1 MKIDAFTHFLP
12 TEYRS
17 RVMDIL
23 RGREDDDARDFEVML
38 AKDVTLVDLEARFE
52 LMDELGEDYRQVL
65 TLASPTLEEL
75 GEPALSAELARIG
88 NDELADLVDEHP
100 DRFVGFAAQ
109 VQMND
114 VELGLREIDHAIVE
128 RGALG
133 IQIYSSVAG
142 RPLDDPEFE
151 PIFARI
157 AELDSTI
164 WIHPMRLVDVS
175 DYPRAGEERSLYSN
189 YQRLGWPYETS
200 VAMSRLVFSGLMERY
215 PDIKIIT
222 HHGGGIIPQ
231 CAGRLRDL
239 PFGPEREDVARRLTA
254 EPLDYFRRFYGDTAQ
269 FGNAGGMRC
278 AVDFFGADHIL
289 FGTDFGFNPQF
300 ASGSIADLEAIG
312 LSQDDLQKI
321 FEGNA
326 RRVLNLE
333 ARLTALS

>member
-12 TEYRS
+12 ERYHG
-17 RVMDIL
+17 RVMEIL
-23 RGREDDDARDFEVML
+23 RGRGDADARDFEVML
-38 AKDVTLVDLEARFE
+38 AKDATLVDLDARFE
-52 LMDELGEDYRQVL
+52 LMDDLGEDYRQVL

-75 GEPALSAELARIG
+75 GEPSLSAELARIG

-114 VELGLREIDHAIVE
+114 VELGLREIDHAIGE

-200 VAMSRLVFSGLMERY
+200 VAMSRLVFSGLMARY

-239 PFGPEREDVARRLTA
+239 PFGPEREDVGRRLTA

-278 AVDFFGADHIL
+278 AIDFFGPDHIL

-300 ASGSIADLEAIG
+300 ASGSIADIEAVVP
-312 LSQDDLQKI
+312 SEEDRRKI
-321 FEGNA
+321 YEGNA
-326 RRVLNLE
+326 RRVLKLE
-333 ARLTALS
+333 ARLPAVS

>member
-1 MKIDAFTHFLP
+1 VKIDAFTHFLP
-12 TEYRS
+12 TEYRA

-23 RGREDDDARDFEVML
+23 RSREDADARDFEVML
-38 AKDVTLVDLEARFE
+38 AKDATLVDLDARFD
-52 LMDELGEDYRQVL
+52 LMDTLGEDYRQIL

-75 GEPALSAELARIG
+75 GEPAVSAELARIG

-109 VQMND
+109 VPMND
-114 VELGLREIDHAIVE
+114 IERGLRELDHAIGE

-133 IQIYSSVAG
+133 IQIYTNVAG
-142 RPLDDPEFE
+142 RPLDDPAFE
-151 PIFARI
+151 PIFARM
-157 AELDSTI
+157 AELDRAI
-164 WIHPMRLVDVS
+164 WIHPMRTVDVS

-189 YQRLGWPYETS
+189 YQRLAWPYETS

-222 HHGGGIIPQ
+222 HHGGGIVPQ

-239 PFGPEREDVARRLTA
+239 PFGPEREDVAARLKA

-289 FGTDFGFNPQF
+289 FGTDFGFNPNF

-312 LSQDDLQKI
+312 LTDDDLEKI
-321 FEGNA
+321 FEANA
-326 RRVLNLE
+326 RRVLRLE
-333 ARLTALS
+333 ARSAAVS